1 MSETQDKQQVTS
13 DIRDRLLDAAGL
25 SLDRLPMLHVILD
38 RVATFS
44 AEHLR
49 HFAASPVYFS
59 LSNVE
64 SQRFGDILE
73 PYEANAI
80 AGIFQAPEWDSHI
93 LVGFDRDFVFT
104 MVEVLLGAD
113 GSEPPLDEERSFSAI
128 ELRIAQRIFDQIGK
142 ALQAAFALVADTPFK
157 LERTELRMDF
167 AVIGR
172 RNNQAVAAK
181 FVLQALNRGGEMFI
195 VLPQSVLN
203 PMRQSLGRILVG
215 ESTARDSRWTR
226 QIAGEVQKTPVTL
239 KAILEEKPLTL
250 GEIASLEVGQVIE
263 LRATPNTRVKLE
275 GNNRE
280 LFWCDVGQQDGNI
293 VLRVDRF
300 IDQDQE
306 FIDDVL
312 SR

>member
-1 MSETQDKQQVTS
+1 MDKEQIAN

-25 SLDRLPMLHVILD
+25 SLERLPMLHVILD
-38 RVATFS
+38 RVATFC
-44 AEHLR
+44 ADQLR
-49 HFAASPVYFS
+49 QFAASPVYFS

-104 MVEVLLGAD
+104 MVEVFLGSD
-113 GSEPPLDEERSFSAI
+113 GSEPPLDEERTFSNI
-128 ELRIAQRIFDQIGK
+128 EMRMAHRVFEQIGK
-142 ALQAAFALVADTPFK
+142 AMQSAFALVADTPFK

-172 RNNQAVAAK
+172 RNNQAVVAK
-181 FVLQALNRGGEMFI
+181 FILQALNRGGEMFI
-195 VLPQSVLN
+195 VIPQSVLN
-203 PMRQSLGRILVG
+203 PMRQSLARILVG
-215 ESTARDSRWTR
+215 ETSARDSRWTK

-250 GEIASLEVGQVIE
+250 GEIADLKVGQVIE
-263 LRATPNTRVKLE
+263 LRATPRTRVKLI
-275 GNNRE
+275 GNDRE
-280 LFWCDVGQQDGNI
+280 LFWCDVGQDDGGLL
-293 VLRVDRF
+293 LRVDHF

-306 FIDDVL
+306 FIEDVL

>member
-1 MSETQDKQQVTS
+1 MDRQPIAT

-38 RVATFS
+38 RAATFC
-44 AEHLR
+44 AEQLR
-49 HFAASPVYFS
+49 HLAASPVYFS

-73 PYEANAI
+73 PYEANAV

-93 LVGFDRDFVFT
+93 LVGFDRDFIFT
-104 MVEVLLGAD
+104 MVEALLGAD
-113 GSEPPLDEERSFSAI
+113 GSEPPLDEERSFSNI
-128 ELRIAQRIFDQIGK
+128 EMRIAQRLFEQVGK
-142 ALQAAFALVADTPFK
+142 AMQSAFALVADTPFK

-195 VLPQSVLN
+195 VIPQSVLN
-203 PMRQSLGRILVG
+203 PMRQSLARILVG
-215 ESTARDSRWTR
+215 ETSARDSRWTK

-239 KAILEEKPLTL
+239 KAILEEKHLSL
-250 GEIASLEVGQVIE
+250 GEIAELSVGQVLE
-263 LRATPNTRVKLE
+263 LRATPRSRVKLV
-275 GNNRE
+275 GNDRD
-280 LFWCDVGQQDGNI
+280 LFWCDVGQEDGGI

-312 SR
+312 AR